1 MGFATRYKTQDEIPE
16 DVREDFVEDTISEA
30 NKGTWV
36 AKDVFALEKSLA
48 NERREHKETKGSI
61 TSLNEKLNNLQGV
74 IDKFNQIGS
83 LEELTELRK
92 KADAANPPKVEE
104 LQKALSESREKLRAA
119 ESWRSQNEPL
129 LTQLQ
134 AEKQKLEVESDRAKA
149 KDTISKVVKA
159 IQGVNQD
166 ALSEVL
172 FYQYL
177 AGNLK
182 RNEIGEIV
190 TAADGA
196 DLADFAGKYAKDH
209 GLILQ
214 NVSGGAK
221 PPAGATP
228 GGNKA
233 ALLAKYEEAKK
244 RNDSLAMLQ
253 IKTELAKLE
262 R

>member
-16 DVREDFVEDTISEA
+16 DVREDFVEDTISEQY
-30 NKGTWV
+30 KGTWV
-36 AKDVFALEKSLA
+36 SRDVFTLEKSLA

-61 TSLNEKLNNLQGV
+61 ASLNEKLNNLQGM
-74 IDKFNQIGS
+74 IDKFNQLGS
-83 LEELTELRK
+83 IEELTELRK

-196 DLADFAGKYAKDH
+196 DLADFASKYAKEH
-209 GLILQ
+209 GLIQ
-214 NVSGGAK
+214 ANVSGGAK
-221 PPAGATP
+221 PPAGANQL
-228 GGNKA
+228 GSKA
-233 ALLAKYEEAKK
+233 ALQAKYEEAKK
-244 RNDSLAMLQ
+244 RKDTFEMLRLQ
-253 IKTELAKLE
+253 TELQKLQ
-262 R
+262 